1 MCFSCRLLDPINQTA
16 EQCAIR
22 VFEALAPGSL
32 LLFQAFVGCWFIFII
47 FKLLRASVRWEE
59 VIYPA
64 LTFTL
69 VTTALEGHGLF
80 WQYGYK
86 PFYETSVRLL
96 SAIIRANH
104 TQVNAATLQDLL
116 GVVEATVWEVIKFA
130 TRLQNTSGM
139 FDIMPLLVGIVL
151 MFPYLFLLA
160 HFMVFTVEFLFKL
173 LIVSALSPL
182 LIIAAGFKVSRGY
195 AVAALKVVLQA
206 LLTICISV
214 VLMSMIINAITEA
227 SRALNL
233 PDGDMG
239 ALVKL
244 GEFSLHLCGL
254 FALGVTAVI
263 FQLKSPAIATS
274 IVGGELGPQFVG
286 MTTEYTW
293 GAIKAT
299 GRMAAKPFNY
309 LQNQQSRRKN
319 DD

>member
-32 LLFQAFVGCWFIFII
+32 LLFQAFVGCWFVFII
-47 FKLLRASVRWEE
+47 FKLLRGSITWQE

-64 LTFTL
+64 ITFTL
-69 VTTALEGHGLF
+69 VTMALRGHGLF
-80 WQYGYK
+80 WHYGYR
-86 PFYETSVRLL
+86 PFYETAVQLL

-104 TQVNAATLQDLL
+104 TVVPAATLQDLL
-116 GVVEATVWEVIKFA
+116 GVVESTVWEVIKFA

-195 AVAALKVVLQA
+195 AVSALKVVLQA

-214 VLMSMIINAITEA
+214 VLMSMIINAITQA
-227 SRALNL
+227 TAALNL
-233 PDGDMG
+233 PNGDMG
-239 ALVKL
+239 ELVRL

-274 IVGGELGPQFVG
+274 IVGGEQGAQFVG
-286 MTTEYTW
+286 MTTDYTSR
-293 GAIKAT
+293 ALKAS
-299 GRMAAKPFNY
+299 GRMAAKPFNF
-309 LQNQQSRRKN
+309 LKNRLSREQN